1 MWERRRERRKREKGD
16 EKGGRR
22 TEKCERRET
31 YLETFKHREKRDRME
46 RPIHICRDTVRGER
60 DRRHTD

>member
-1 MWERRRERRKREKGD
+1 MGERQGEKKEGKGD

-31 YLETFKHREKRDRME
+31 YIETFKHREKRAKETKLSALYRE
-46 RPIHICRDTVRGER
+46 ELQREG
-60 DRRHTD
+60 